1 MKRNAWEK
9 TVYKTTWMGEAFCV
23 PFHIDDLDEAMKWCT
38 ENVSDGDWHI
48 TRYVSEYEHKL
59 HFKFGLDAKKFPSKL
74 DID

>member
-48 TRYVSEYEHKL
+48 TKYVLSLIH
-59 HFKFGLDAKKFPSKL
+59 
-74 DID
+74 I